1 MKNPFLHELIL
12 QPEISNDQAQAY
24 PVLFPEAIG
33 NYYRQQDR
41 EEVEAKRR
49 RQSGDG
55 RPVSP
60 RRAEAP
66 SRGRDDQDRGGG
78 SSFGGGDS
86 SSGGGNYQMP
96 SGGGSGRGMRLPIW
110 GVIAIIILYFIFR
123 MFTGGEPSTETPGFI
138 QGEPTQESFNQAPS
152 TDFQVQPTL
161 KPAATKRPS
170 TNVSGQ
176 KWLIMLYQDADDKI
190 LEQDIMMDLNEV
202 EKVGSTDQVQ
212 IVSQTDRYDGGY
224 SGDGNW
230 STARRYFIERDN
242 DLLRLTSPV
251 LDDLGEVNMAD
262 GNTLVDFV
270 SWAVDQYPADKY
282 VLILSDHGLGWP
294 GGWSDSSVRAKDSA
308 NVPIASAIGDNIF
321 LMELD
326 KALNSIVKETGIGK
340 FEMIGLDACLMSDL
354 EVLTA
359 LEPYAHYAVA
369 SQETEPGIGWAYTS
383 FLENLVTN
391 PGIDGSELG
400 RLIVDSYVSEDQRLL
415 DDRARADFLGQSSP
429 MSSIFGGG
437 VVMSAAQIREQLERD
452 ITLTAVDLSQVPDLN
467 QQVNQLAYEL
477 QGEQQNFVARARNYA
492 QSYTSVWGSEVPP
505 SYIDLGNFAQ
515 LLINENSNQ
524 AVINAADR
532 VIQAINNSVV
542 VEKHG
547 RRKPGSTGISIYFP
561 NSALYGNKIAGAA
574 SYTKVANRFSQIS
587 VWDDFLAFHYTNR
600 QFEMTDMVPVEPSS
614 GLTVRGPGS
623 GAIEISPITLS
634 SNETSMDLPVK
645 LTATILGD
653 QIGYV
658 YLYVAFYDQNSN
670 SILALDTD
678 YLESEDTREAN
689 GVFYPIWPQGSA
701 FDLSVIWEPTVFEIS
716 DGTTSEAVLL
726 NPVSYGATSKEAVY
740 TLDGM
745 YTFADSGEQRHARLY
760 FSEGSLRQ
768 VFGFTDQNGQGA
780 PAEIYPSQGD
790 AFTIQQKWTDIDPSG
805 NLQDPVT
812 EEGSTFVF
820 GQAMFT
826 WEEVPAAPG
835 EYVIGFLVR
844 DMDGQ
849 SSQSL
854 TQITVR

>member
-1 MKNPFLHELIL
+1 MKNPFKRTLLFQL
-12 QPEISNDQAQAY
+12 EISNYQRLTE
-24 PVLFPEAIG
+24 PFLFPAASG
-33 NYYRQQDR
+33 NYFRQQNP

-55 RPVSP
+55 KPVSP

-66 SRGRDDQDRGGG
+66 SRGRDDQDRSSG
-78 SSFGGGDS
+78 SSFGGGGS
-86 SSGGGNYQMP
+86 SSGGGNYQIP

-110 GVIAIIILYFIFR
+110 AVIEIIILYFVFR
-123 MFTGGEPSTETPGFI
+123 MFSGGQPTSETPGFI
-138 QGEPTQESFNQAPS
+138 QEEPTQESFNLAP
-152 TDFQVQPTL
+152 TTEYQVQPTF

-170 TNVSGQ
+170 TNISGQ

-230 STARRYFIERDN
+230 STARRYLIEKDD
-242 DLLRLTSPV
+242 DLLRLNSPV
-251 LDDLGEVNMAD
+251 LEDLGEVNMAD

-270 SWAVDQYPADKY
+270 GWAVDQYPADKY
-282 VLILSDHGLGWP
+282 VLILSDHGMGWP
-294 GGWSDSSVRAKDSA
+294 GGWSDASVRSKDPA
-308 NVPIASAIGDNIF
+308 NVPITSAIGDNIF

-326 KALNSIVKETGIGK
+326 KALNGIVKQTGIGK
-340 FEMIGLDACLMSDL
+340 FEMIGLDACLMSEL
-354 EVLTA
+354 EVLTT

-383 FLENLVTN
+383 FLENLVSN

-429 MSSIFGGG
+429 MSSLFGGG

-452 ITLTAVDLSQVPDLN
+452 ITLTAVDLSQIPDLN

-477 QGEQQNFVARARNYA
+477 QGEQQNFVARARSYA
-492 QSYTSVWGSEVPP
+492 QSYTSVWGSDVPP

-524 AVINAADR
+524 TVINAADR
-532 VIQAINNSVV
+532 VIQAINNSVI

-561 NSALYGNKIAGAA
+561 NSALYGNRIAGAA
-574 SYTKVANRFSQIS
+574 SYTKVANRFSQTS

-600 QFEMTDMVPVEPSS
+600 QFEKTDTIPVEPSA
-614 GLTVRGPGS
+614 GLTVRGPGAGS
-623 GAIEISPITLS
+623 IEISPITLS
-634 SNETSMDLPVK
+634 SNVTAQDSPVK
-645 LTATILGD
+645 LTATISGD

-658 YLYVAFYDQNSN
+658 YLYVGYYDQTSN

-678 YLESEDTREAN
+678 YLESTDTREAD
-689 GVFYPIWPQGSA
+689 GVFYPVWPQGSP
-701 FDLSVIWEPTVFEIS
+701 FNLSVTWEPTVFEIG
-716 DGTTSEAVLL
+716 DGTRSETVLL
-726 NPVSYGATSKEAVY
+726 NPQSYGATSEDAVY
-740 TLDGM
+740 TVDGV
-745 YTFADSGEQRHARLY
+745 YTFQDSGEQRHSRLY
-760 FSEGSLRQ
+760 FSQGKLRQ
-768 VFGFTDQNGQGA
+768 VFGFTDQEGVGA
-780 PAEIYPSQGD
+780 PSEIYPAQGD
-790 AFTIQQKWTDIDPSG
+790 TFTIQQKWSDLDQSG
-805 NLQDPVT
+805 NIVDTTVLDGQT
-812 EEGSTFVF
+812 LIF

-826 WEEVPAAPG
+826 WEEVYAAPG
-835 EYVIGFLVR
+835 EYVIGYLVK
-844 DMDGQ
+844 DMDGNSNQ
-849 SSQSL
+849 TL
-854 TQITVR
+854 TRVTVR